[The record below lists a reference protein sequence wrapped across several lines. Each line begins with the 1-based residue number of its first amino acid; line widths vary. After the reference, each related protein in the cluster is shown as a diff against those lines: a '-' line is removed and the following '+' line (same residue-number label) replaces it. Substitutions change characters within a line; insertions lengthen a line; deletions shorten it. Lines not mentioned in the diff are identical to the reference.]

1 MEQRENI
8 GPKYAI
14 RLADLRDWYIVIE
27 LCRPPGPPPTWL
39 ARLRRCG
46 RLSAGKTGGRRNGA
60 DLLCPAFTP
69 RANLFAL
76 LAGVAAGPLGAAELP
91 LEMPSYHDAK
101 GNELVPSLSL
111 EGAFFPQS
119 QSWFGKSKDNLGETS
134 NYWFEQVGKLA
145 LTGQAALAGY
155 GTMYGK
161 VSGIFTAAQRTDAAG
176 SDVPDD
182 TPSDLAWEDA
192 YVGWRSASLFESS
205 LGTDAIDLSY
215 GRQRYQVGSGFLF
228 SDGGSDGGQR
238 AAYWIGPRKAFK
250 QAAVAKVTT
259 HGVEA
264 RGVFLEPNDNPH
276 SDTKLYGLD
285 LQWGTEDLGSIGGGL
300 YHIFDSRIDTRD
312 GMNVYDIRADVTP
325 LKGKQTLP
333 GLTLKGEFTYEKN
346 GDTQEGFGYYGELG
360 YDFGEALPWTPYLSY
375 RYAHFSGDDPN
386 SSKDQNFDPLFYGF
400 SDWGTWSQGEILSE
414 YVLLN
419 QNLNSSTIRLAAS
432 PTEDLKLNLLYYYF
446 WLDDAAG
453 FGTEGSSFA
462 DEVDLTADYTLNDHV
477 FFSLVG
483 GVANPRN
490 GASNF
495 TGGNNLWSYGMFYTN
510 ISF

>member
-1 MEQRENI
+1 MR
-8 GPKYAI
+8 A
-14 RLADLRDWYIVIE
+14 
-27 LCRPPGPPPTWL
+27 
-39 ARLRRCG
+39 
-46 RLSAGKTGGRRNGA
+46 
-60 DLLCPAFTP
+60 PAFTP

-76 LAGVAAGPLGAAELP
+76 LAGVAAGPLAAAELP
-91 LEMPSYHDAK
+91 LEMPSYHDDK

-145 LTGQAALAGY
+145 VSGQAALDGY

-161 VSGIFTAAQRTDAAG
+161 VSGIFAATQRTDAAG

-192 YVGWRSASLFESS
+192 YVGWRSANLFESS
-205 LGTDAIDLSY
+205 LGTDAHRPVLRPPALP
-215 GRQRYQVGSGFLF
+215 GRLGLPVLGWRAATVDSAPPTGSGRARR
-228 SDGGSDGGQR
+228 SSRPPSPRSPRTASRR
-238 AAYWIGPRKAFK
+238 AASFSSP
-250 QAAVAKVTT
+250 TT
-259 HGVEA
+259 TRTPTPSSTGSTCN
-264 RGVFLEPNDNPH
+264 G
-276 SDTKLYGLD
+276 
-285 LQWGTEDLGSIGGGL
+285 GTDDLGSIGGGF
-300 YHIFDSRIDTRD
+300 YHIFEFTHRHARRD
-312 GMNVYDIRADVTP
+312 ER
-325 LKGKQTLP
+325 LRHP
-333 GLTLKGEFTYEKN
+333 GRSDPAQGQGDPARPHLKGEFTYEKN

-360 YDFGEALPWTPYLSY
+360 YDFGESLPWTPYVSY

-400 SDWGTWSQGEILSE
+400 SDWGTWFQGEILGE

-419 QNLNSSTIRLAAS
+419 QNLNSSTIRLTAS

-462 DEVDLTADYTLNDHV
+462 DEVDLIADYTLNDHV

-510 ISF
+510 ITF

>member
-1 MEQRENI
+1 MR
-8 GPKYAI
+8 A
-14 RLADLRDWYIVIE
+14 
-27 LCRPPGPPPTWL
+27 
-39 ARLRRCG
+39 
-46 RLSAGKTGGRRNGA
+46 
-60 DLLCPAFTP
+60 PAFIP

-76 LAGVAAGPLGAAELP
+76 LASVISCPLAAAELP
-91 LEMPSYHDAK
+91 LEMPSYHDDK

-145 LTGQAALAGY
+145 LSGQAALDGY

-161 VSGIFTAAQRTDAAG
+161 VSGILTATQRTDAAG
-176 SDVPDD
+176 SDVPGD

-228 SDGGSDGGQR
+228 WDAAATVASAPPTGSGR
-238 AAYWIGPRKAFK
+238 ARRSSRPPSPRSPRTASRH
-250 QAAVAKVTT
+250 AASFSSPTT
-259 HGVEA
+259 T
-264 RGVFLEPNDNPH
+264 RTPTP
-276 SDTKLYGLD
+276 SST
-285 LQWGTEDLGSIGGGL
+285 GSTCNGATTTSAASAAASITSSN
-300 YHIFDSRIDTRD
+300 SRIDTRD
-312 GMNVYDIRADVTP
+312 GMNVYDIRADLTP
-325 LKGKQTLP
+325 LNGKQTLP

-360 YDFGEALPWTPYLSY
+360 YDFGESLPWTPYVSY

-400 SDWGTWSQGEILSE
+400 SDWGTWFQGEILGE

-419 QNLNSSTIRLAAS
+419 QNLNSSTIRLTAS

-462 DEVDLTADYTLNDHV
+462 DEVDLIADYTLNDHV

-510 ISF
+510 ITF